1 MSSARSVLDR
11 ALAPLRSTAA
21 DRLVR
26 NAGWMWV
33 NVGLSS
39 CLGLLGWV
47 IAAHFYPPREV
58 GAVAATVAVS
68 NFIATAAALGLVETT
83 IRHLEG
89 VENQRRFVARNCL
102 LVGLAGLVGGVVWWV
117 LTHRLLRSEGIG
129 PWLELGILC
138 GSAVA
143 VTVNVVTDGAIIA
156 ARRPALLLF
165 ENTVGGLLRLS
176 AIAFVS
182 LGALGLLLSWSLAA
196 VAGVLVSLFV
206 VFRLLGFR
214 TSGAVRVPRVQAF
227 AASNW
232 VSGMAS
238 LLTPAVTPL
247 LVATSQGARAATWV
261 AIPLLTVPL
270 LTAIPALLA
279 RSLFAEASK
288 SPAHLNHL
296 FWRVLPRSLGLT
308 AVSSGVVAIA
318 APFVL
323 GWFGPAYAAHSTTLL
338 RLLALSAFISAPN
351 FLADT
356 VLNVRRD
363 VSGYAW
369 ANVLGSC
376 ACLGAVIAVI
386 PGSPTAVG
394 WAWVVGQAAYGAIS
408 CSLVILR
415 RHRGDRFISTVA
427 PS

>member
-1 MSSARSVLDR
+1 MSSARSVIDR
-11 ALAPLRSTAA
+11 AVAPLRATAS

-26 NAGWMWV
+26 NAGWMWM

-39 CLGLLGWV
+39 GLGLLGWV
-47 IAAHFYPPREV
+47 IAARFYPPREV
-58 GAVAATVAVS
+58 GAVAAAVAVS

-83 IRHLEG
+83 IRHLAG
-89 VENQRRFVARNCL
+89 VENQRRFIARNCL
-102 LVGLAGLVGGVVWWV
+102 LVGLAALAGGIVWWV
-117 LTHRLLRSEGIG
+117 VTHRLLESVGIG
-129 PWLELGILC
+129 PWLVLGILC
-138 GSAVA
+138 GSAA
-143 VTVNVVTDGAIIA
+143 AMTVNVVTDGAIIA

-165 ENTVGGLLRLS
+165 ENSVGGLMRLS
-176 AIAFVS
+176 AIALVS

-214 TSGAVRVPRVQAF
+214 QSGEARIPRAQAF

-238 LLTPAVTPL
+238 LVTPAITPL
-247 LVATSQGARAATWV
+247 LVASSQGARAATWV

-288 SPAHLNHL
+288 SPTRLSQL
-296 FWRVLPRSLGLT
+296 FWKVLPRSLALT
-308 AVSSGVVAIA
+308 AVSSAVVAIA

-376 ACLGAVIAVI
+376 ACLGAIIVVI
-386 PGSPTAVG
+386 PGSPTAIG

-408 CSLVILR
+408 CTLVVLR
-415 RHRGDRFISTVA
+415 RHRGDLYLSTLG
-427 PS
+427 SS